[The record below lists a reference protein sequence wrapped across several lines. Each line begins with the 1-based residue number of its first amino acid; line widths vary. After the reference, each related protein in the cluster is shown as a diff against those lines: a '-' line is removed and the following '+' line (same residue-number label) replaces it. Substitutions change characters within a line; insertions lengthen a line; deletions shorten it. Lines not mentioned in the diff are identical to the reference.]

1 VRKGLLLLAAFAV
14 VVLTAVVYLGLRADS
29 AAQADDPEAKAVLR
43 NAAGS
48 RVGHI
53 KFAQDGDLT
62 KVKVVIDAPLTSL
75 SAGFHGFHVHAVGSC
90 VADPNQPETTWFTS
104 AGGHFKDADPAHAY
118 HGSHNGDLPVL
129 LVSDN
134 GEGRGTAEARFTTD
148 SFTVADIAG
157 RALIVHKL
165 PDNYRNIPL
174 GGGATQYQPV
184 TDDVNNSATATG
196 LTAATGNA
204 GPRHACGVILG
215 DD

>member
-1 VRKGLLLLAAFAV
+1 VRKSLLLLAALAV
-14 VVLTAVVYLGLRADS
+14 VVLSAVVYLELRADS
-29 AAQADDPEAKAVLR
+29 AAEADDPEAKAVLR

-53 KFAQDGDLT
+53 KFAQDDDLT
-62 KVKVVIDAPLTSL
+62 NVKVVIDAPLTSL
-75 SAGFHGFHVHAVGSC
+75 SAGFHGFHVHAIGSC

-134 GEGRGTAEARFTTD
+134 GEGRGTAQARCTTD

-174 GGGATQYQPV
+174 GGGATPRGSGV
-184 TDDVNNSATATG
+184 G
-196 LTAATGNA
+196 RG
-204 GPRHACGVILG
+204 RHAIL
-215 DD
+215 

>member
-1 VRKGLLLLAAFAV
+1 MRKSLLLLAALAV
-14 VVLTAVVYLGLRADS
+14 VVLTAVVYLELRPD
-29 AAQADDPEAKAVLR
+29 AAAEAHDPKAKAVLR
-43 NAAGS
+43 NAAGE
-48 RVGHI
+48 RVGRA
-53 KFAQDGDLT
+53 KFSQEGSLT
-62 KVKVVIDAPLTSL
+62 HVKVVIDAPLASL
-75 SAGFHGFHVHAVGSC
+75 AAGFHGFHIHATGSC
-90 VADPNQPETTWFTS
+90 VADPNQLETTWFTS
-104 AGGHFKDADPAHAY
+104 AAGHFKDADPAHAY

-148 SFTVADIAG
+148 TFTVADIAG

-184 TDDVNNSATATG
+184 TDDVNLSATATG

-204 GPRHACGVILG
+204 GPRHACGVIVG
-215 DD
+215 H